1 MLYKF
6 ICYIDVADEMRG
18 LQLPKLC
25 IQPLVENAVKY
36 ALENDEEVCNVYI
49 KTFKDRGCCYLSV
62 SNTGSKFPKEVM
74 EKIKNSEKIG
84 DGLSIGLN
92 NINKRLKLL
101 YGDEYGIKLF
111 NSEDMA
117 TVVIM
122 IPGETHA

>member
-1 MLYKF
+1 
-6 ICYIDVADEMRG
+6 
-18 LQLPKLC
+18 
-25 IQPLVENAVKY
+25 
-36 ALENDEEVCNVYI
+36 
-49 KTFKDRGCCYLSV
+49 
-62 SNTGSKFPKEVM
+62 M